1 MIPEDRREAAAQTPR
16 GGFPEADPPVG
27 WRCLMALATRRVV
40 VTGMGAV
47 TPLGVGVGT
56 SWEGL
61 CAGRNGIARIQ
72 SFDPEPYG
80 SQMAGEVR
88 NFDPADFIE
97 RKQISR
103 TARFTQF
110 ALAATSEAMEQA
122 KLPIDDSNRDLVAVI
137 VGSGIGGLRV
147 TEEATLTLAEK
158 GPRRLSPFTVPM
170 ILSDIAAGEI
180 AMRFGASGPN
190 FALVS
195 ACASGAHA
203 IGEAAEIIRRGD
215 AVAAICG
222 GTEASITPLAVGA
235 FNSMRALSQRNDDPE
250 HASRP
255 FDLDRDGFVVAEACG
270 VLILEEWDHARTRG
284 ARALAELAG
293 YGASAD
299 AYHLTAPEPT
309 GRGARRVMQRALEKA
324 DASPAEVD
332 YINAHGTSTPL
343 NDAAETA
350 AIKQVLGDRARQI
363 PVSSTKSMTGHSLG
377 AAGAIESVFAVM
389 ALVDGRVPPTI
400 NYVTPDP
407 ECDLDYVTE
416 GARTVWPKLVLNN
429 SFGFGGH
436 NACLAFRAVED

>member
-1 MIPEDRREAAAQTPR
+1 MR
-16 GGFPEADPPVG
+16 
-27 WRCLMALATRRVV
+27 ATAPAPGRVV

-47 TPLGVGVGT
+47 TPLGVGVAAT
-56 SWEGL
+56 WEGL
-61 CAGRNGIARIQ
+61 CAGRNGIGRIQ
-72 SFDPEPYG
+72 SFDAG
-80 SQMAGEVR
+80 AFASQMAGEVP

-97 RKQISR
+97 RKQIGR

-110 ALAATSEAMEQA
+110 ALAATSEALEQS
-122 KLPIDDSNRDLVAVI
+122 KLPIDDSNRDLVGVI
-137 VGSGIGGLRV
+137 VGSGIGGLKV
-147 TEEATLTLAEK
+147 TEQATLTLAEK
-158 GPRRLSPFTVPM
+158 GARRLSPFTVPM

-203 IGEAAEIIRRGD
+203 IGEATEIIRRGD
-215 AVAAICG
+215 AIACLCG

-255 FDLDRDGFVVAEACG
+255 FDLGRDGFVIAEACG
-270 VLILEEWDHARTRG
+270 ILVLEDYEHARARG
-284 ARALAELAG
+284 AAMLAEVVG

-299 AYHLTAPEPT
+299 AYHLTAPEPS

-324 DASPAEVD
+324 GASAGEVD

-350 AIKQVLGDRARQI
+350 AIKQVLGEHAGQI
-363 PVSSTKSMTGHSLG
+363 PISSTKSMTGHSLG
-377 AAGAIESVFAVM
+377 AAGAIESVFSVM
-389 ALVDGRVPPTI
+389 TLIDGRVPPTI
-400 NYVTPDP
+400 NYETPDP

-416 GARTVWPKLVLNN
+416 GVRLVNPHLVLNN

-436 NACLAFRAVED
+436 NACLAFRDLQD